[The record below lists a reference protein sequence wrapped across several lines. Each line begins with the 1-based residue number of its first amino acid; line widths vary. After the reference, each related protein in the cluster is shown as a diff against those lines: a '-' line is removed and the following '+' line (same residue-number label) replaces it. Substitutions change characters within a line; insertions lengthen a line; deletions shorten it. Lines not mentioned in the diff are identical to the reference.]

1 MKYTIELEKFWH
13 DPYPDLAVIQR
24 MAPVVYVQQ
33 LGAPL
38 ITRGLISLPKK
49 NGLIYSRP
57 INLMV

>member
-1 MKYTIELEKFWH
+1 MKYTIDLEKFLH
-13 DPYPDLAVIQR
+13 DPYPDWAVIQA

-33 LGAPL
+33 LDAAL
-38 ITRGLISLPKK
+38 ITRRADIFTQE